1 MDLKDL
7 IRNRRLELGLT
18 MKELAAM
25 VGVSEGTISRWESGN
40 ISNMKRDKIH
50 LLANALDI
58 SPSVIMGWSSTD
70 EHTDIPVWYTNP
82 ETAEVAQ
89 KIFEDRNLRLLFDAA
104 ADATPEDL
112 QLVHQM
118 LLALKAKEKPD

>member
-1 MDLKDL
+1 MWEIFEELRAKRGVSIYQIGKDL
-7 IRNRRLELGLT
+7 GFNPSLFSNWKAGRYTPKQDKLKAI
-18 MKELAAM
+18 ADYF
-25 VGVSEGTISRWESGN
+25 GVSMEYLMTGSEPDGYY
-40 ISNMKRDKIH
+40 
-50 LLANALDI
+50 L
-58 SPSVIMGWSSTD
+58 
-70 EHTDIPVWYTNP
+70 NP

-118 LLALKAKEKPD
+118 LLALKAKERPD